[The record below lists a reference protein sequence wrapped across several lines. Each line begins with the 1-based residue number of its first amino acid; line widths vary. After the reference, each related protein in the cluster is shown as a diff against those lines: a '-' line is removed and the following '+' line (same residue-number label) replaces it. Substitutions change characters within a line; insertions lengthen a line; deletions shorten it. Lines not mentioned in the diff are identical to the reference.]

1 MKDFFENVQK
11 KFKTDGLKIK
21 EAFNKSIKTEDP
33 GFNKKM
39 NYVKETERKVTAQF
53 NNVKLF
59 MESAEAIMQQTE
71 LMGQTMRVCYKET
84 IYERLF
90 EQVESDMAQNKLMCD
105 RNNKLLAEQKVQ
117 IQNIAMKRK
126 LVMEAAERREEK
138 RCWYDHYRVKTQ
150 ELKAK
155 EDKQRSG
162 ISCGPGG
169 DREKII
175 RNMDKLAK
183 AETEFKI
190 ENANVDKLVKEIHT
204 LANTV
209 LNELTIRFT
218 VQVQLEYYEQM
229 DRVFSKVKDLE
240 MKMAELAYS

>member
-39 NYVKETERKVTAQF
+39 NYVKETERKVTSQF

-126 LVMEAAERREEK
+126 LVMDAAERREEK

-183 AETEFKI
+183 ADTEFKI

-229 DRVFSKVKDLE
+229 DRVFGKVKDLE